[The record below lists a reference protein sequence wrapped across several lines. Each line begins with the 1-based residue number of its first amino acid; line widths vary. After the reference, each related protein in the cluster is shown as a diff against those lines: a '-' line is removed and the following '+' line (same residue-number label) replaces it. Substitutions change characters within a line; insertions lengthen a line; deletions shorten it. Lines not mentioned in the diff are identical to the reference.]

1 MGRQPSHR
9 ARYEGS
15 LPFLSDPH
23 PSGERGGV
31 YDSLVSIAI
40 IDAKEYHMSA
50 VSANRLD
57 FENPMLATRQ
67 DLASLRQ
74 ELGHE
79 VRLLKLD
86 MDHRYA
92 MLDLKIDSLHREL
105 AHAAA
110 TQRQC
115 LLALLG
121 ALVVFSFCVI
131 LVLMPV

>member
-1 MGRQPSHR
+1 
-9 ARYEGS
+9 
-15 LPFLSDPH
+15 
-23 PSGERGGV
+23 
-31 YDSLVSIAI
+31 
-40 IDAKEYHMSA
+40 MSA

-86 MDHRYA
+86 MDHRCA
-92 MLDLKIDSLHREL
+92 MLDLRIDSLHREL

-121 ALVVFSFCVI
+121 ALIVFSFCVM
-131 LVLMPV
+131 LVLLPV

>member
-1 MGRQPSHR
+1 
-9 ARYEGS
+9 
-15 LPFLSDPH
+15 
-23 PSGERGGV
+23 
-31 YDSLVSIAI
+31 
-40 IDAKEYHMSA
+40 MSA
-50 VSANRLD
+50 VLTSSSD
-57 FENPMLATRQ
+57 FENPKLATRQ

-92 MLDLKIDSLHREL
+92 MLDLKIGNLHREL
-105 AHAAA
+105 SHSAA

-121 ALVVFSFCVI
+121 ALVITSFCVM
-131 LVLMPV
+131 LAFMPA